1 MARLRVAPTRS
12 NLLRLRQTLKFAR
25 EGYEVLDRKREVL
38 ITELLRVAHDAA
50 ILQEKVWAEL
60 ADAYHALEVA
70 RLSMG
75 REHLEWAALSVK
87 ETISIEIRLHSVM
100 GVALPIVEAHGA
112 PPETPYGL
120 GDTTVSLDEAAAR
133 FRRVLSEVPT
143 LTETMTSV
151 WRLARELQK
160 TQRRVN
166 ALQYIFIPQYEETV
180 AFIESTLEE
189 REREETFRLKR
200 LKSKGAEVTAG
211 PARREYGQPYR
222 DISGG
227 KSPIYHDLGGG
238 KPTSRQFG

>member
-211 PARREYGQPYR
+211 PARREYWQPYR

-227 KSPIYHDLGGG
+227 IYHDLGGG